1 MQLRNLVLV
10 LLTVAACRSAPSNPR
25 NAGAPLPGASDPR
38 AAVEG
43 FLAAVRAQDLQAMSS
58 VWGSERGPAREI
70 INDRAEL
77 EKRELVMQC
86 YLSHDRFRILE
97 ETPGDG
103 RARVFRVELTK
114 GSLTR
119 ATKFTTVPGPSNRWY
134 MREADLE
141 PVKDLCASR

>member
-10 LLTVAACRSAPSNPR
+10 LLTVAACRSAPSNPG
-25 NAGAPLPGASDPR
+25 NAGAPLPGASTPR

-70 INDRAEL
+70 ISDRAEL